1 LDKRCCRQGIQ
12 VWFTFRVLSLRPWRT
27 MWYLEPVFGR
37 IEPLRQRDNQR
48 KIKDDAVLS
57 ACFWLLGTTSVAG
70 PSVKQLFC
78 LIFFLLFPSLLRSV
92 WCFRSTS
99 VFLCFYF
106 FLGCCH
112 VSCHFNP
119 FARKVRLHKTL
130 FAEPKKP
137 NRPKTSVYP
146 WHWQSRQSQ
155 SSVVAQL
162 VKGFLRLE
170 AAGGLF
176 IECLPMG
183 WGVLHILV
191 SVAILVSLCSLC
203 A

>member
-1 LDKRCCRQGIQ
+1 
-12 VWFTFRVLSLRPWRT
+12 

-57 ACFWLLGTTSVAG
+57 ACFWLLCTTSVAG
-70 PSVKQLFC
+70 PSAKQFFC
-78 LIFFLLFPSLLRSV
+78 LIFFPPFPFVAAVRLVLSV
-92 WCFRSTS
+92 YWCFSL
-99 VFLCFYF
+99 FLL

-119 FARKVRLHKTL
+119 FARKVRLHKTP
-130 FAEPKKP
+130 FAEPKNQTGP
-137 NRPKTSVYP
+137 RLQFIPGIDNHDNHRVQ
-146 WHWQSRQSQ
+146 WLRNW
-155 SSVVAQL
+155 
-162 VKGFLRLE
+162 LRLE

-176 IECLPMG
+176 VECLPMG

-191 SVAILVSLCSLC
+191 SVAILVSVCSLSGW
-203 A
+203 

>member
-1 LDKRCCRQGIQ
+1 
-12 VWFTFRVLSLRPWRT
+12 

-48 KIKDDAVLS
+48 KIRDDAVLS
-57 ACFWLLGTTSVAG
+57 ACFWLLCTTSVAG

-106 FLGCCH
+106 FWG
-112 VSCHFNP
+112 VATFPVISI
-119 FARKVRLHKTL
+119 RLHGRFVCIIFHLLNKHT
-130 FAEPKKP
+130 KP
-137 NRPKTSVYP
+137 
-146 WHWQSRQSQ
+146 
-155 SSVVAQL
+155 AQDFSL
-162 VKGFLRLE
+162 SLALTILE
-170 AAGGLF
+170 FCG
-176 IECLPMG
+176 C
-183 WGVLHILV
+183 
-191 SVAILVSLCSLC
+191 AIGYGIPE

>member
-1 LDKRCCRQGIQ
+1 
-12 VWFTFRVLSLRPWRT
+12 

-57 ACFWLLGTTSVAG
+57 ACFWLLCTTSVAG
-70 PSVKQLFC
+70 PSAKQFFC
-78 LIFFLLFPSLLRSV
+78 LIFFPPFPFVAAVRLVLSV
-92 WCFRSTS
+92 YWCFSL
-99 VFLCFYF
+99 FLL

-119 FARKVRLHKTL
+119 FARKVRLHKTP
-130 FAEPKKP
+130 FAEPKNQTGP
-137 NRPKTSVYP
+137 RLQFIPGIDNHDNHRVQ
-146 WHWQSRQSQ
+146 WLRNW
-155 SSVVAQL
+155 
-162 VKGFLRLE
+162 LRLE

-176 IECLPMG
+176 VECLPMG